1 MDDEMTNDEREE
13 GRITEEDYDTVEMV
27 PYQLPDMDHLPPG
40 MQIPLVKEKIQA
52 CMRQLLDAGAIPWV
66 VANSLREESSEFSRA
81 CREIILK
88 KEDY

>member
-1 MDDEMTNDEREE
+1 MDDEMTKE
-13 GRITEEDYDTVEMV
+13 GRITEEDYDTVEMM
-27 PYQLPDMDHLPPG
+27 PYQELPDMDHLPPG

-81 CREIILK
+81 CRETILK